1 MQDRELYRQILGI
14 ESPWKVV
21 RVELRRADGEVH
33 VFLEH
38 DEQVRWPC
46 RQCSA
51 VCALHDHQPERR
63 WRHLD
68 TCQYRTILHARPPRS
83 DCSEHGPRVVR
94 LPWAE
99 ASSRFTALFE
109 ALAISWLKEAS
120 QQGIAELLALSWDE
134 IHGILERGVQRGLER
149 RAAEPIPYLGV
160 DEKSF
165 RKRHR
170 YLTVVNDLNCSR
182 VLFVAE
188 GRRQASLDGFW
199 KTLSAEQLA
208 RVEAVAMDMWDPYVA
223 STREHLDESE
233 KKIVYD
239 KYHIAAHLAK
249 AVDQVRRAENK
260 RLLALGDERLTGTK
274 YAWLRHP
281 ANFSEDAWREFPGR
295 TRCFNPYSF
304 QYAAGSELQWRAGV
318 GSCPYHSGRDGSS
331 AFPLGC
337 YRRRDS
343 SGFANGLFPRVWLR
357 LSSRDDRNVWG
368 YGSEKRRLV
377 DRPVGRCS
385 GGRLGPDLVHG
396 GSSADGGFLLSL
408 SYELTAVAGILLAG
422 GGTHS
427 GSIGRLTR
435 WRCSVCLPSRAFAS
449 AAGCSHSVG
458 DHSTKGTA

>member
-1 MQDRELYRQILGI
+1 MRLGG
-14 ESPWKVV
+14 SLAGCKTASYTARFWASKVPGKSC
-21 RVELRRADGEVH
+21 EWSCAEPTAKSTSSSNTTSKSG
-33 VFLEH
+33 
-38 DEQVRWPC
+38 WPC

-134 IHGILERGVQRGLER
+134 IHGILERAVQRGLER

-170 YLTVVNDLNCSR
+170 YLTVVNDLNRSR

-260 RLLALGDERLTGTK
+260 RLRTAER
-274 YAWLRHP
+274 
-281 ANFSEDAWREFPGR
+281 N
-295 TRCFNPYSF
+295 
-304 QYAAGSELQWRAGV
+304 
-318 GSCPYHSGRDGSS
+318 
-331 AFPLGC
+331 
-337 YRRRDS
+337 
-343 SGFANGLFPRVWLR
+343 
-357 LSSRDDRNVWG
+357 
-368 YGSEKRRLV
+368 
-377 DRPVGRCS
+377 
-385 GGRLGPDLVHG
+385 
-396 GSSADGGFLLSL
+396 
-408 SYELTAVAGILLAG
+408 
-422 GGTHS
+422 
-427 GSIGRLTR
+427 
-435 WRCSVCLPSRAFAS
+435 
-449 AAGCSHSVG
+449 
-458 DHSTKGTA
+458 

>member
-14 ESPWKVV
+14 ESPWKVE

-33 VFLEH
+33 VFLKH

-46 RQCSA
+46 TQCSA
-51 VCALHDHQPERR
+51 ECALHDHQPERR

-83 DCSEHGPRVVR
+83 DCPEHGPRVVR

-120 QQGIAELLALSWDE
+120 QQGVAALLALSWDE
-134 IHGILERGVQRGLER
+134 IHGILERAVQRGLER
-149 RAAEPIPYLGV
+149 REAEPIPYLGV

-165 RKRHR
+165 RKRYR
-170 YLTVVNDLNCSR
+170 YLTVVNDLNRSR

-239 KYHIAAHLAK
+239 KYHIAAYLAK
-249 AVDQVRRAENK
+249 AVDQVRRAENQRLRALRESNLK
-260 RLLALGDERLTGTK
+260 TARAWALKETAMRLFDYRRESAARAFFEQWRGWASRSRLTPMVAVARLLTARLENILTYLKHRITNALSEGLNSRIQWVKATARGF
-274 YAWLRHP
+274 RNQQ
-281 ANFSEDAWREFPGR
+281 NFINAIYFHCGK
-295 TRCFNPYSF
+295 
-304 QYAAGSELQWRAGV
+304 L
-318 GSCPYHSGRDGSS
+318 
-331 AFPLGC
+331 
-337 YRRRDS
+337 
-343 SGFANGLFPRVWLR
+343 
-357 LSSRDDRNVWG
+357 
-368 YGSEKRRLV
+368 
-377 DRPVGRCS
+377 
-385 GGRLGPDLVHG
+385 DL
-396 GSSADGGFLLSL
+396 A
-408 SYELTAVAGILLAG
+408 
-422 GGTHS
+422 
-427 GSIGRLTR
+427 
-435 WRCSVCLPSRAFAS
+435 PSP
-449 AAGCSHSVG
+449 
-458 DHSTKGTA
+458 TY

>member
-223 STREHLDESE
+223 STREHRDESE

-281 ANFSEDAWREFPGR
+281 ANFSEDAWREFR
-295 TRCFNPYSF
+295 ALRKSDLKTARAWALKETAMRLFDYRRES
-304 QYAAGSELQWRAGV
+304 AARAFFEQWRGWA
-318 GSCPYHSGRDGSS
+318 SRS
-331 AFPLGC
+331 
-337 YRRRDS
+337 
-343 SGFANGLFPRVWLR
+343 R
-357 LSSRDDRNVWG
+357 LTPMVTVARM
-368 YGSEKRRLV
+368 
-377 DRPVGRCS
+377 
-385 GGRLGPDLVHG
+385 
-396 GSSADGGFLLSL
+396 
-408 SYELTAVAGILLAG
+408 LTARLENILTYLKHRITNAVSEGLNSRIQWVKATARGFRNQQNFINAIYFHCGKLDLA
-422 GGTHS
+422 
-427 GSIGRLTR
+427 
-435 WRCSVCLPSRAFAS
+435 PSP
-449 AAGCSHSVG
+449 
-458 DHSTKGTA
+458 T

>member
-134 IHGILERGVQRGLER
+134 IHGILERAVQRGLER

-170 YLTVVNDLNCSR
+170 YLTVVNDLNRSR

-223 STREHLDESE
+223 STREHLDKSE

-281 ANFSEDAWREFPGR
+281 ANFSEDAWREFRPLR
-295 TRCFNPYSF
+295 ESDLKTARAWALKETAMRLFDYRRES
-304 QYAAGSELQWRAGV
+304 AARAFFEQWRGWA
-318 GSCPYHSGRDGSS
+318 SRS
-331 AFPLGC
+331 
-337 YRRRDS
+337 
-343 SGFANGLFPRVWLR
+343 R
-357 LSSRDDRNVWG
+357 LTPMVTVARM
-368 YGSEKRRLV
+368 
-377 DRPVGRCS
+377 
-385 GGRLGPDLVHG
+385 
-396 GSSADGGFLLSL
+396 
-408 SYELTAVAGILLAG
+408 LTARLENILTYLKHRITNAVSEGLNSRIQWVKATARGFRNQQNFINAIYFHCGKLDLA
-422 GGTHS
+422 
-427 GSIGRLTR
+427 
-435 WRCSVCLPSRAFAS
+435 PSP
-449 AAGCSHSVG
+449 
-458 DHSTKGTA
+458 T

>member
-134 IHGILERGVQRGLER
+134 IHGILERAVQRGLER

-170 YLTVVNDLNCSR
+170 YLTVVNDLNRSR

-223 STREHLDESE
+223 STREHLDKSE

-249 AVDQVRRAENK
+249 AVDQVRRGGEQAFTGSRRRAFDRHEVRLAAASSELFRGRLARVPPAARK
-260 RLLALGDERLTGTK
+260 RL
-274 YAWLRHP
+274 
-281 ANFSEDAWREFPGR
+281 EDG
-295 TRCFNPYSF
+295 
-304 QYAAGSELQWRAGV
+304 AGV
-318 GSCPYHSGRDGSS
+318 GVEG
-331 AFPLGC
+331 
-337 YRRRDS
+337 
-343 SGFANGLFPRVWLR
+343 NGDAAVR
-357 LSSRDDRNVWG
+357 LSSRI
-368 YGSEKRRLV
+368 
-377 DRPVGRCS
+377 
-385 GGRLGPDLVHG
+385 GGASFLRAMARLGESQPADADGHR
-396 GSSADGGFLLSL
+396 SADVDGSPRKHTHVSETPHYERGQRGVELKDSMGQGHGARFPQSTELHQRHLLPL
-408 SYELTAVAGILLAG
+408 WETR
-422 GGTHS
+422 S
-427 GSIGRLTR
+427 GSFAHLKPGRALFLSKYR
-435 WRCSVCLPSRAFAS
+435 I
-449 AAGCSHSVG
+449 
-458 DHSTKGTA
+458 